1 MIDVS
6 DLKVVGKRMPKVEG
20 LAKAKGEAAYAVDLE
35 LPGMLYAKILRSPHA
50 HAKVVSMDTSAAEKL
65 PGVKAVITFKDV
77 PKVLFNPS
85 NRYNFPPNI
94 PQDQYI
100 LSEKA
105 RFVGDEMAA
114 VAAESEEIAE
124 EALGL
129 IKVEYEELPA
139 VFDPEEAMKPGAP
152 KIHDGAENN
161 ILALVPIEQGDIE
174 KGFKEADLILEDE
187 FTVTKQHHV
196 CIEPH
201 ACVARYTSE
210 GLTVWSSTQCPF
222 QTRYVTAKALGLP
235 DNKVRIIKPFVG
247 GGFGGKDEAFHE
259 PLAGFLSLKTGRP
272 VKIELTREED
282 FNATRTRHSG
292 KVRVKIGFK
301 KDGTITALHMRNVF
315 NAGAY
320 SAASPRI
327 TRASGSRPL
336 GLYRL
341 ANYKYEGYCVYTN
354 VIPAGAFR
362 GYGNPQQGFAVEQLL
377 DVAAEKLGIDRVEMR
392 LKNAVRVG
400 DINPLTKSPFQSCGI
415 QEALRKG
422 AEKIGWYNKKPKVI
436 SKTKLRGYGM
446 AIGAHWTSITP
457 LASEYSCATINLN
470 TDGTINLMIGASD
483 LGQGLDTV
491 MCQIAAEEL
500 GLPLSDVSI
509 YPGDTAVTPWDGGA
523 YSSKSTHVAG
533 NGVWLAAKD
542 LKNKLTM
549 EAAKMLKASQ
559 EELVCKDRK
568 IVSKVDPS
576 KNVSLVDLISWMKNN
591 SAEPYSIGRGVF
603 KMPTNCPTY
612 IANFV
617 ELGIDIETGE
627 IEVLKYVAC
636 QDVGTAINPMQ
647 VEGQMEGS
655 VHQGMGYALIEGIIV
670 DNETGEVLNANF
682 VDYKIIPAKDMP
694 KNLDIELIPTYEPT
708 GPFGAKGCSEVGL
721 TPVAPSIANA
731 IYDATGVRIKEL
743 PMTKERILTAI
754 KQRKL

>member
-1 MIDVS
+1 MIKVS
-6 DLKVVGKRMPKVEG
+6 DLKTVGKRMPKVEG
-20 LAKAKGEAAYAVDLE
+20 LAKAKGEAMYAVDYE
-35 LPGMLYAKILRSPHA
+35 LPGMLYAKILRSPYA
-50 HAKVVSMDTSAAEKL
+50 HAKVISMDTSAAEKL
-65 PGVKAVITFKDV
+65 PGVRAVLTFKDV
-77 PKVLFNPS
+77 PKILFNPS
-85 NRYNFPPNI
+85 NRYNFPPNV

-100 LSEKA
+100 LADKA

-114 VAAESEEIAE
+114 VAAETTEIAE
-124 EALGL
+124 EALKL

-139 VFDPEEAMKPGAP
+139 VFDPVEAMKPGAP
-152 KIHDGAENN
+152 KIHDWADNN
-161 ILALVPIEQGDIE
+161 VMALVPIEKGDIA
-174 KGFKEADLILEDE
+174 KGFQEADLVLEDD
-187 FTVTKQHHV
+187 FKVQAQHHV
-196 CIEPH
+196 AIEPH
-201 ACVARYTSE
+201 ACVANWTSE

-222 QTRYVTAKALGLP
+222 QVRYVTAKALNLP

-259 PLAGFLSLKTGRP
+259 PLAGLLSLKTGRP
-272 VKIELTREED
+272 VKLELTREED

-292 KVRVKIGFK
+292 IVHVKIGFK
-301 KDGTITALHMRNVF
+301 KDGTITAMHMKNIF
-315 NAGAY
+315 NGGAY

-341 ANYKYEGYCVYTN
+341 ANYKYEGYCMYTHI
-354 VIPAGAFR
+354 IPAGAFR
-362 GYGNPQQGFAVEQLL
+362 GYGNPQQGFATEQLI
-377 DVAAEKLGIDRVEMR
+377 DIAAEKLGIDKVEMR
-392 LKNAVRVG
+392 MRNAVRVG
-400 DINPLTKSPFQSCGI
+400 DINPLTKSPFQSCGT
-415 QEALRKG
+415 QDALKSG
-422 AEKIGWYNKKPKVI
+422 AEKIGWYKKKPKVI

-470 TDGTINLMIGASD
+470 TDGTINLMIGAAD

-491 MCQIAAEEL
+491 MSQIAAEEL
-500 GLPLSDVSI
+500 GIPLSDVSI

-542 LKNKLTM
+542 LRNKLTR
-549 EAAKMLKASQ
+549 EAARMLKVSQ
-559 EELVCKDRK
+559 EELVCRDRK
-568 IVSKVDPS
+568 VVSKADPAKS
-576 KNVSLVDLISWMKNN
+576 VSFADLINWMKDN
-591 SAEPYSIGRGVF
+591 SEEPYSIGRGIF
-603 KMPTNCPTY
+603 KMPSNCPTY

-617 ELGIDIETGE
+617 ELGIDTETGE
-627 IEVLKYVAC
+627 IEVLNYVAC

-655 VHQGMGYALIEGIIV
+655 VHQGMGYALIEGIMV
-670 DNETGEVLNANF
+670 DKETGEVVNANF

-694 KNLDIELIPTYEPT
+694 KNTHIEIIPTYEPT

-731 IYDATGVRIKEL
+731 IYDATGVRLKEL
-743 PMTKERILTAI
+743 PMTKERIFTAI
-754 KQRKL
+754 KQQKP